1 MCTFLVELQMWALLY
16 FTYSCALRSLRSF
29 SITFLSTRSF
39 CSFIPSFFV
48 LAITRKKASGLCK
61 GTNRRISM
69 KQEFARLASGLHRYA
84 QVCASRRH
92 RVTAHGEGIFLH
104 SYVGKRAMRPTV
116 TLNLRIRID
125 NNQGCF
131 YLSRYEATYFVPWC
145 TKFISLR
152 IVQAS
157 KFCIETPLWLEILT
171 DTRSVTVHLCD

>member
-131 YLSRYEATYFVPWC
+131 YLSRYEATYFVPDALNSSRYELF
-145 TKFISLR
+145 KLQNF
-152 IVQAS
+152 AS
-157 KFCIETPLWLEILT
+157 KP
-171 DTRSVTVHLCD
+171 RCD